1 MRGAI
6 AALAALAVLAA
17 VPAAAPAAPA
27 ALDGAGIM
35 DRVRSHRPQ
44 ACCIYQELTMILSDP
59 AGEGGVRRLR
69 WFERH
74 EPDGGSRL
82 LLMFVAPADVRGA
95 AVLVTRDS
103 FGATRGEVYLPA
115 LGKSVGLV
123 ARTAGAMPL
132 VGSDFKLA
140 DLFRG
145 APRDF
150 TYAREADAE
159 IDRSM
164 HYVIR
169 ATPVKGAEQ
178 RTGGGSRRH
187 YVRKGDYFLVR
198 TDFHDVRGAL
208 ARRQSFRDPRQVEP
222 GVWQADMILME
233 DFGER
238 HRTLLK
244 VERRVF
250 SPDYAPAEIF
260 SRQWLVEGR
269 HLLVGGDAPFG
280 P

>member
-1 MRGAI
+1 MRGMI

-17 VPAAAPAAPA
+17 VPAAALAAP
-27 ALDGAGIM
+27 DGSEIM
-35 DRVRSHRPQ
+35 DGVRSHRPQ

-59 AGEGGVRRLR
+59 AGESGVRRIR

-74 EPDGGSRL
+74 EPDGSSRL
-82 LLMFVAPADVRGA
+82 LLVFVSPADVRGA
-95 AVLVTRDS
+95 AVLVERDPA
-103 FGATRGEVYLPA
+103 GATRGEIYLPA
-115 LGKSVGLV
+115 LGRPLDLV

-140 DLFRG
+140 DLLRG

-150 TYAREADAE
+150 IYAREADVE

-187 YVRKGDYFLVR
+187 YVRKGDHFLVR
-198 TDFHDVRGAL
+198 TDFHDVRGVL
-208 ARRQSFRDPRQVEP
+208 ARRQSFRDPKQVEP

-269 HLLVGGDAPFG
+269 HLLIDGNAPFG

>member
-1 MRGAI
+1 MSGAI
-6 AALAALAVLAA
+6 AGLAALAVLAA
-17 VPAAAPAAPA
+17 LPAAALAAP
-27 ALDGAGIM
+27 DGSEVM
-35 DRVRSHRPQ
+35 DGVRSHRPQ

-59 AGEGGVRRLR
+59 AGESGVRRIR

-74 EPDGGSRL
+74 EPDGSSRL
-82 LLMFVAPADVRGA
+82 LLVFVSPADVRGA
-95 AVLVTRDS
+95 AVLVERDPD
-103 FGATRGEVYLPA
+103 GATRGEIYLPA
-115 LGKSVGLV
+115 LGRPLDLV

-145 APRDF
+145 ASRDF
-150 TYAREADAE
+150 IYARETDVE

-187 YVRKGDYFLVR
+187 YVRKGDHFLVR
-198 TDFHDVRGAL
+198 TDFHDVRGVL
-208 ARRQSFRDPRQVEP
+208 ARRQTFRDPRQVEP
-222 GVWQADMILME
+222 GIWQADMILME

-269 HLLVGGDAPFG
+269 HLLIDGNAPFG

>member
-1 MRGAI
+1 MTGAI
-6 AALAALAVLAA
+6 AALATLAVLAA
-17 VPAAAPAAPA
+17 GPAAALAAP
-27 ALDGAGIM
+27 DGSEIM
-35 DRVRSHRPQ
+35 GRVRSQRPQ
-44 ACCIYQELTMILSDP
+44 ACCIYQELTMILSDA
-59 AGEGGVRRLR
+59 AGERGVRKIR

-74 EPDGGSRL
+74 ETDGSSRL
-82 LLMFVAPADVRGA
+82 LLVFVAPADVRGA
-95 AVLVTRDS
+95 AVLVTRDAA
-103 FGATRGEVYLPA
+103 GATRGEVYLPA
-115 LGKSVGLV
+115 LGRPLDLA

-164 HYVIR
+164 HYVVR

-178 RTGGGSRRH
+178 RTGGGTRRH
-187 YVRKGDYFLVR
+187 YVRKGDFFLVR

-269 HLLVGGDAPFG
+269 HLLIGGDVPFG

>member
-1 MRGAI
+1 MRGMI

-17 VPAAAPAAPA
+17 VPAAALAAP
-27 ALDGAGIM
+27 DGSEIM
-35 DRVRSHRPQ
+35 DGVRSHRPQ

-59 AGEGGVRRLR
+59 AGESGVRRIR

-74 EPDGGSRL
+74 EPDGSSRL
-82 LLMFVAPADVRGA
+82 LLVFVSPADVRGA
-95 AVLVTRDS
+95 AVLVERDPD
-103 FGATRGEVYLPA
+103 GATRGEIYLPA
-115 LGKSVGLV
+115 LGRPLDLV

-145 APRDF
+145 ASRDF
-150 TYAREADAE
+150 IYARETDVE

-187 YVRKGDYFLVR
+187 YVRKGDHFLVR
-198 TDFHDVRGAL
+198 TDFHDVRGVL
-208 ARRQSFRDPRQVEP
+208 ARRQTFRDPRQVEP
-222 GVWQADMILME
+222 GIWQADMILME

-269 HLLVGGDAPFG
+269 HLLIDGNAPFG

>member
-1 MRGAI
+1 MSRSF

-17 VPAAAPAAPA
+17 VPVAALA
-27 ALDGAGIM
+27 ALDGSAIM
-35 DRVRSHRPQ
+35 DQVRSHRPQ

-59 AGEGGVRRLR
+59 AGESGVRRIR

-74 EPDGGSRL
+74 EPDGSSRL
-82 LLMFVAPADVRGA
+82 LLMFVAPDEVRGA

-103 FGATRGEVYLPA
+103 PGATRGEVYLPA
-115 LGKSVGLV
+115 LGRQLDL
-123 ARTAGAMPL
+123 APRTAGAMPL

-150 TYAREADAE
+150 SYAREADAE

-169 ATPVKGAEQ
+169 ATPVKAAEQ

-198 TDFHDVRGAL
+198 TDFHDVRGVL
-208 ARRQSFRDPRQVEP
+208 ARRLSFRDPRQVEP
-222 GVWQADMILME
+222 GIWQADMILME

-260 SRQWLVEGR
+260 SRQWLAEGR
-269 HLLVGGDAPFG
+269 HLLIGAGAPFG

>member
-1 MRGAI
+1 MSGAI

-17 VPAAAPAAPA
+17 GPATALIAP
-27 ALDGAGIM
+27 DGSGIM
-35 DRVRSHRPQ
+35 DKVRSHRPQ
-44 ACCIYQELTMILSDP
+44 ACCIYQELTMILSDA
-59 AGEGGVRRLR
+59 AGESGVRRIR

-74 EPDGGSRL
+74 EPDGSSRL
-82 LLMFVAPADVRGA
+82 LLVFVSPDDVRGA
-95 AVLVTRDS
+95 AVLVARDPA
-103 FGATRGEVYLPA
+103 GAARGEIYLPA
-115 LGKSVGLV
+115 LGRPLDLV

-198 TDFHDVRGAL
+198 TDFHDARGVL

-269 HLLVGGDAPFG
+269 HLLIGGNAPFG